1 MQSAPAGNLL
11 EYLGQIPDPRGR
23 QGRRFPLSAM
33 LATVV
38 CAVLCGARGYAAMAQ
53 WIHAQ
58 DPAVWY
64 LLGYFRRPPGAT
76 GLRKLLL
83 RLSPEALEEALRK
96 WVLAILGETEGAE
109 LLITPLDGKSLGG
122 TLEAHGRAIHLLSLL
137 DQKTGCVLQQWA
149 VPSETNEAKAA
160 LPVLRTL
167 VLEGRV
173 VTGDAMFCQKDVC
186 QTILDSGGDYFV
198 VVKDNQPTLQ
208 QDIAADFEP
217 GFSPLQREA
226 TPSPAL

>member
-1 MQSAPAGNLL
+1 M
-11 EYLGQIPDPRGR
+11 
-23 QGRRFPLSAM
+23 
-33 LATVV
+33 
-38 CAVLCGARGYAAMAQ
+38 
-53 WIHAQ
+53 
-58 DPAVWY
+58 
-64 LLGYFRRPPGAT
+64 
-76 GLRKLLL
+76 
-83 RLSPEALEEALRK
+83 
-96 WVLAILGETEGAE
+96 GETEGAE
-109 LLITPLDGKSLGG
+109 LLITPLDCKSLGG

>member
-1 MQSAPAGNLL
+1 M
-11 EYLGQIPDPRGR
+11 PRWPSGFMPKTR
-23 QGRRFPLSAM
+23 RCGICWAIFAGRRGPP
-33 LATVV
+33 V
-38 CAVLCGARGYAAMAQ
+38 CASCCCG
-53 WIHAQ
+53 
-58 DPAVWY
+58 
-64 LLGYFRRPPGAT
+64 
-76 GLRKLLL
+76 
-83 RLSPEALEEALRK
+83 LSPEALEEALRK

-122 TLEAHGRAIHLLSLL
+122 TLEAHGRAIHLLSML
-137 DQKTGCVLQQWA
+137 DQNTGCVLKQWA

-198 VVKDNQPTLQ
+198 VV
-208 QDIAADFEP
+208 
-217 GFSPLQREA
+217 
-226 TPSPAL
+226 